1 MCVEPGHASVNG
13 RKTAQRP
20 RTSHQEVADELRARI
35 RSGELRAGQ
44 RMPTQAQL
52 MDEFGVERGA
62 VRQALRI
69 LQSERLLINA
79 TQGSP
84 ATVAPGLGREPL
96 SDLGLDRPLTGPQAP
111 PQPTTVALAPRISQ
125 AFAAPHVEIDALC
138 LTSVSL
144 GLAIGEP
151 LRQIHA
157 GRLEPAKIDVRVL
170 LPSREITLA
179 FPAPAPAVPAAPA
192 ATSDPSAMVS
202 TPPAP
207 PAAPASSAAGQ
218 LQRRWLAQRNAQVQ
232 VLRHNLLELRSTHG
246 VDVQV
251 SFRALPF
258 TPPVK
263 LYLLN
268 GTEALFAY
276 YTLARRQVEIDHDHL
291 EMYDAV
297 GTQSMLFAF
306 ERGAGPRD
314 TTFVAQSRVWFDALW
329 ETISSD
335 LLFTS

>member
-1 MCVEPGHASVNG
+1 
-13 RKTAQRP
+13 
-20 RTSHQEVADELRARI
+20 
-35 RSGELRAGQ
+35 
-44 RMPTQAQL
+44 MPTQAKL

-69 LQSERLLINA
+69 LRSERLLVDA

-84 ATVAPGLGREPL
+84 ATVAPDLGRDPL
-96 SDLGLDRPLTGPQAP
+96 SDLGLDRMPTGPEAA
-111 PQPTTVALAPRISQ
+111 PQPTTVALAPRIAQ
-125 AFAAPHVEIDALC
+125 AFAEPRVQIDALC

-179 FPAPAPAVPAAPA
+179 FPAPAPAAKTPDPAPA
-192 ATSDPSAMVS
+192 PG
-202 TPPAP
+202 
-207 PAAPASSAAGQ
+207 SSAAGRQ

-246 VDVQV
+246 VDVHV

-276 YTLARRQVEIDHDHL
+276 YTLVRRRAEIDHEHL

-306 ERGAGPRD
+306 EQGAGPRD
-314 TTFVAQSRVWFDALW
+314 TTFVAQSRAWFDALW
-329 ETISSD
+329 ETISSE